1 MTPMRAN
8 IVRAAAVLGHQD
20 QRFHRGL
27 PLRRIVFGFR
37 EFGDVGAGVFQ
48 SDELATARQVVS
60 DHRSGG
66 PGQSF
71 SQLTECSF

>member
-1 MTPMRAN
+1 MRAN

-48 SDELATARQVVS
+48 SDELAPRGKWYRIIEAADQGN
-60 DHRSGG
+60 RSRN
-66 PGQSF
+66 
-71 SQLTECSF
+71 